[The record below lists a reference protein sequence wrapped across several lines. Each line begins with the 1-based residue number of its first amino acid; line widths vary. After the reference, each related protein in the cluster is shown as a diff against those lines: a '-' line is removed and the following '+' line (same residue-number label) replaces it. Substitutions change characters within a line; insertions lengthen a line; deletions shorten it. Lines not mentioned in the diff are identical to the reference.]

1 MKKSTKNLIDA
12 LHDLVSETAKTLSA
26 APLDTLDVNEIS
38 QTVANL
44 DVIQSLVDVI
54 ANNEEIYY
62 S

>member
-1 MKKSTKNLIDA
+1 MKKSTKKLISA
-12 LHDLVSETAKTLSA
+12 LHDLVSETAKTLST

-54 ANNEEIYY
+54 ANNEKIYY